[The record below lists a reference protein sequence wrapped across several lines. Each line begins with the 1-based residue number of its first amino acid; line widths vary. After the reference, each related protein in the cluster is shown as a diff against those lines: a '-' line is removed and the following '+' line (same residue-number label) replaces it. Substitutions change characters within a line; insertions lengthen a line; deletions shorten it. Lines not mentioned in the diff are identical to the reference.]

1 MGQINGTCEAK
12 EEKMKKYLGKVKQC
26 IKGFTIAQFQ
36 QILREDYMEAGV
48 LAKMTSANEMMSD
61 QIKIQYILSID
72 IP

>member
-1 MGQINGTCEAK
+1 
-12 EEKMKKYLGKVKQC
+12 
-26 IKGFTIAQFQ
+26 
-36 QILREDYMEAGV
+36 MEAGV